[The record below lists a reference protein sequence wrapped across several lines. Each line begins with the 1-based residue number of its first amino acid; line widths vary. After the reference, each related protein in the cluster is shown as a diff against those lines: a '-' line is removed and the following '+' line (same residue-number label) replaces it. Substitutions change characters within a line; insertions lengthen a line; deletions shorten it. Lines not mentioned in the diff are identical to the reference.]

1 MKEEEKII
9 GEKGRERKREK
20 KEKIG
25 KKKEH

>member
-9 GEKGRERKREK
+9 GEKGRERKRKK